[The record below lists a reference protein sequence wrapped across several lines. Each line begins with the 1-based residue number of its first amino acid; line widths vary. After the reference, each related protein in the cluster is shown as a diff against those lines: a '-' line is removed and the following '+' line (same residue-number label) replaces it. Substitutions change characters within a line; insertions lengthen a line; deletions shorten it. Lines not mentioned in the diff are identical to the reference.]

1 MNHTPI
7 PATDAYAAI
16 VFVSFALLIA
26 GLFFFPA
33 YTGLP
38 RIKAYLALLGSVIAG
53 GLTGGLTLYR
63 TQGPGH
69 HGTNAEFLFKCVAIT
84 AAIVFLTAFVLRLWG
99 RWIGGKG
106 TPQEQQTGL
115 AGVREWFSAANVAV
129 GLAIVLATWFGFGTS
144 PMLMGV
150 VVAAV
155 LAAYP
160 VLRMES
166 PASSPLPE
174 RLGDDLSS
182 EREKIVS
189 MLEAGKLTPDESAEL
204 LQALSETSRAQAERP
219 VALTASQRLILIGAS
234 LVVFGFFL
242 PWFVFNPG
250 KEAGKVMDQVKV
262 AFGPTFEEH
271 GVPFPYPKLETE
283 NVTMSGGEIQRGLG
297 WGALLL
303 AGAAALLPYITKR
316 LDQETIRTIRIL
328 CLGVGGLIVVYLLTQ
343 NIRYV
348 GVGLVIAVSGY
359 ILEIVG
365 VMREPVRHGV

>member
-1 MNHTPI
+1 
-7 PATDAYAAI
+7 
-16 VFVSFALLIA
+16 
-26 GLFFFPA
+26 
-33 YTGLP
+33 
-38 RIKAYLALLGSVIAG
+38 
-53 GLTGGLTLYR
+53 
-63 TQGPGH
+63 
-69 HGTNAEFLFKCVAIT
+69 
-84 AAIVFLTAFVLRLWG
+84 
-99 RWIGGKG
+99 
-106 TPQEQQTGL
+106 
-115 AGVREWFSAANVAV
+115 
-129 GLAIVLATWFGFGTS
+129 
-144 PMLMGV
+144 
-150 VVAAV
+150 
-155 LAAYP
+155 
-160 VLRMES
+160 MES
-166 PASSPLPE
+166 PVSSPLPE
-174 RLGDDLSS
+174 RSGDDLSL

-271 GVPFPYPKLETE
+271 GVPFPYPKLQTE

-365 VMREPVRHGV
+365 VMRESVRHGA